1 MRNPVTSIT
10 NTTTWYY
17 WISGHLSSL
26 VGVPWRIQIICFSDS
41 FSLEETFLGTKSE
54 TCIQDNSCIGKW
66 KRKVKNWI
74 HAIFHWL
81 LLYDVL
87 KLLAN
92 STMHLTLVALF
103 TKIWCYHGKKNVVKI
118 SIFIHKNLKYQKQ
131 QINTRESQW
140 RGNCS
145 FKKHPQLVLYLHY

>member
-1 MRNPVTSIT
+1 MVKTIQGTHTPFFQFSRGTLKNSNYLFFRWLQFWRN
-10 NTTTWYY
+10 
-17 WISGHLSSL
+17 ISWNLL
-26 VGVPWRIQIICFSDS
+26 MV
-41 FSLEETFLGTKSE
+41 GTKSE

-92 STMHLTLVALF
+92 STMHLTLMALF
-103 TKIWCYHGKKNVVKI
+103 TKIWCYQGEKNVVKI